1 MQLLRL
7 RLKKVEFTIGDFN
20 APNTGIMFSIHITH
34 VEGLGE

>member
-1 MQLLRL
+1 MQVLILI
-7 RLKKVEFTIGDFN
+7 LKKIEFTIGDFN